1 MCFIIFL
8 PLDHLHCSVM
18 TSLHPPPLPPPPLF
32 FISFSILD
40 LVLNDG
46 GMEGGSDKREREKE
60 EEVKGEVERE
70 ALKDSSVFFYKKQKQ
85 NHCLPQRMTAYLSI
99 RLNCLGTNHLLLA

>member
-1 MCFIIFL
+1 MCVCFIIFL

-18 TSLHPPPLPPPPLF
+18 TSLHPPLLPPSLPPPPLF

-46 GMEGGSDKREREKE
+46 GMEGGSDKREREEE

-70 ALKDSSVFFYKKQKQ
+70 ALKDSSVFF
-85 NHCLPQRMTAYLSI
+85 L
-99 RLNCLGTNHLLLA
+99 